1 MGREKERQRERE
13 SVRGMKPRRTKGA
26 FGNARSRFAH
36 PAADADAADDG
47 SVSVSATECVTDL
60 DMLNVVTL

>member
-1 MGREKERQRERE
+1 
-13 SVRGMKPRRTKGA
+13 MKPRRRTKGA

-36 PAADADAADDG
+36 PADADAADDG